1 MKRLFFFI
9 PLILSTTLILTT
21 QSCYYDN
28 EEELYPTNTTT
39 TTTCDTTNAKF
50 ATFVKPLMDTKCAS
64 AGCHNAGAASAGA
77 NLSSHTGIKNYITS
91 QKAAFLGS
99 IKHSNAYS
107 SMPKGASKLPDCDI
121 KKLEVWINAGMQ
133 NN

>member
-1 MKRLFFFI
+1 MKRLFFFM

-28 EEELYPTNTTT
+28 EEELYRINTTT
-39 TTTCDTTNAKF
+39 TTTCDTTTAKF
-50 ATFVKPLMDTKCAS
+50 ATFVKPLMDSKCATSGCHNAASAS
-64 AGCHNAGAASAGA
+64 AGC
-77 NLSSHTGIKNYITS
+77 NLSTHTSIKNYVTS
-91 QKAAFLGS
+91 QKATFLGS
-99 IKHSNAYS
+99 MKQTSAYS
-107 SMPKGASKLPDCDI
+107 SMPKGGAKLPDCDI